1 MKKTLLFATG
11 LIATA
16 SLSAQITIT
25 SADFPTPGDQAFVT
39 VDTVPNAGISVGQP
53 GPNGTY
59 DLTDINLDN
68 EEITNFVEPSTLPN
82 ASEFPKATIATG
94 GGGFE
99 VYLKVGATEYDFQGV
114 VVPNQAG
121 GTEPWVIK
129 YDDPQIFVTFPS
141 TYQTAFVDDFYG
153 QETFYV
159 GMDFQGT
166 QIDSGRITFTG
177 TTDAEFDGFGTL
189 STPAG
194 TFSDVLRQ
202 RAELT
207 ETQVIEVCINP
218 GIPGLPCQWTEFQR
232 NTEFSVEYTFYGKQS
247 KMPLGS
253 ATYNAAE
260 DTLQEVSIN
269 SDPTLTSIEEFGALV
284 EGGIFPNPTQDVVNF
299 KSEVTAAYL
308 IDNAGRKIAIEVRNN
323 TADLS
328 TIEAGVYPII
338 ATTKTGELER
348 HPVVVSK

>member
-16 SLSAQITIT
+16 TLSAQITIT
-25 SADFPTPGDQAFVT
+25 SADFPTPGDQAYIT
-39 VDTVPNAGISVGQP
+39 IDTVPNAGISVGQP

-59 DLTDINLDN
+59 NLTDIDLNN
-68 EEITNFVEPSTLPN
+68 EEITSFVDPSTLSN
-82 ASEFPKATIATG
+82 ASEFPEATIAINEG
-94 GGGFE
+94 AE
-99 VYLKVGATEYDFQGV
+99 IYLKVGATEYDFQGIV
-114 VVPNQAG
+114 LPNQAG

-153 QETFYV
+153 QETFYI

-177 TTDAEFDGFGTL
+177 STDSEFDGYGTL
-189 STPAG
+189 TTPAG

-207 ETQVIEVCINP
+207 ETQIIEACINP
-218 GIPGLPCQWTEFQR
+218 GIPGLPCQWAEFQR

-253 ATYNAAE
+253 ATYNASE

-299 KSEVTAAYL
+299 KSEVTAAFL
-308 IDNAGRKIAIEVRNN
+308 LDNAGRKIAIEVRNN
-323 TADLS
+323 AADLS
-328 TIEAGVYPII
+328 AIEAGAYTII
-338 ATTKTGELER
+338 ATTKDGDVER
-348 HPVVVSK
+348 HPVVLSK